1 MCGSA
6 KVDWPTCALH
16 RPEHVCFTRA
26 LLPDSV
32 AETEEATRPLSI
44 FCRVDVT
51 LSVRENLTRELQQ
64 CVGIFYSVHRGT
76 VTLSLIIN
84 IEGYKIRFAKF
95 GQDSDWEKERS
106 LVAGLKGLLFRF
118 CWQSPRCR
126 VPIEMKFP
134 FRDENRGS
142 IRDESIC
149 RGARHPI

>member
-32 AETEEATRPLSI
+32 AETEVATRPLSI

-51 LSVRENLTRELQQ
+51 LTVRENLTRKLQQ

-95 GQDSDWEKERS
+95 GQDSDWERNE
-106 LVAGLKGLLFRF
+106 AWLL
-118 CWQSPRCR
+118 
-126 VPIEMKFP
+126 
-134 FRDENRGS
+134 D
-142 IRDESIC
+142 
-149 RGARHPI
+149 